1 MDNGMVSTLLHKV
14 KGVLTRSLSKMI
26 VITLLVCAQ
35 HHLFAQEKAQN
46 PASVEA
52 QRLTQQQEPLALSV
66 VSAGNTSSNADI
78 LRLEET
84 IRGNKEQPKVLSIVP
99 WQLPL
104 YQRIDRNK
112 QRWAP
117 IKTELKSLERNS
129 FLREIKLLEGIQN
142 GQSSIAVD
150 AQNN

>member
-1 MDNGMVSTLLHKV
+1 MDNGMISISQHKV
-14 KGVLTRSLSKMI
+14 KGVLTRSLSKTI
-26 VITLLVCAQ
+26 VVTLLVCAQ
-35 HHLFAQEKAQN
+35 HHLFAQEKTQN

-52 QRLTQQQEPLALSV
+52 QRLTKEQVPLALSV
-66 VSAGNTSSNADI
+66 ASADNASSSTDI

-104 YQRIDRNK
+104 FQRIDRNK
-112 QRWAP
+112 QPWAP
-117 IKTELKSLERNS
+117 IKTELKSLERSS

-142 GQSSIAVD
+142 GQSTIAMD
-150 AQNN
+150 AQSN

>member
-1 MDNGMVSTLLHKV
+1 MDNGMVLTPLHKIKV
-14 KGVLTRSLSKMI
+14 VLTRSLSKMI

-52 QRLTQQQEPLALSV
+52 QVLTQEQEPLALTV
-66 VSAGNTSSNADI
+66 ASAGNASSNADI

-104 YQRIDRNK
+104 YQRIDRNE

-117 IKTELKSLERNS
+117 IKTELKLFERNR

-142 GQSSIAVD
+142 GQSTIAVD
-150 AQNN
+150 AQSN

>member
-1 MDNGMVSTLLHKV
+1 MDNGMALTPLHKV
-14 KGVLTRSLSKMI
+14 NALLTRSLSKMI
-26 VITLLVCAQ
+26 VVTLLVCAQ
-35 HHLFAQEKAQN
+35 YHLFAQEKTQN
-46 PASVEA
+46 SASVEA
-52 QRLTQQQEPLALSV
+52 QGLTKEQEPLALTV
-66 VSAGNTSSNADI
+66 APAGNASLSADI

-117 IKTELKSLERNS
+117 IKTELKLLERNS

-142 GQSSIAVD
+142 GQSTIVMDTQS
-150 AQNN
+150 N

>member
-52 QRLTQQQEPLALSV
+52 QRLTQQQEPLALPV
-66 VSAGNTSSNADI
+66 VSASNTSSNADI

>member
-52 QRLTQQQEPLALSV
+52 QRLTQQQEPLALPV

>member
-1 MDNGMVSTLLHKV
+1 MVSTLLHKV

-52 QRLTQQQEPLALSV
+52 QRLTQQQEPLALPV

>member
-1 MDNGMVSTLLHKV
+1 MVSTLLHKV

-52 QRLTQQQEPLALSV
+52 QRLTQQQEPLALPV
-66 VSAGNTSSNADI
+66 VSASNTSSNADI